1 MPWAG
6 SWEAGEGPTLSLQ
19 VEGRRGPASG
29 FPLAVFKLKLHEA
42 SVCRADQ
49 AAQVCRADR
58 AAQVCRADRVA
69 PCPLLTGRSSFSVE
83 GGRAISDRWC
93 GDRKGQSGG
102 LGPLQCRGGGVVD
115 PGPTCTTPLWSAMGD
130 DAKARVPRCVTLP
143 NSPVKGDGHCL
154 QFADGQTEA

>member
-49 AAQVCRADR
+49 AAQVCRADWV
-58 AAQVCRADRVA
+58 AQVCRADRVA

>member
-19 VEGRRGPASG
+19 VEGRRGPASS

-115 PGPTCTTPLWSAMGD
+115 PGPTCTTPLWSAVGD

-154 QFADGQTEA
+154 QFTDGQTEA

>member
-102 LGPLQCRGGGVVD
+102 LGPLQCRGGVVD

>member
-6 SWEAGEGPTLSLQ
+6 SWEAGEGPTLGLQ

-42 SVCRADQ
+42 S
-49 AAQVCRADR
+49 VCRADR